1 MLKRH
6 PLIAYY
12 LGKVVLYLITIWG
25 AFTITFFIFRLL
37 PVNPVDAWVKSLER
51 QYSKTIT
58 NGPELVNYY
67 KEQFGLNG
75 TLWDQYV
82 RYMYNVIFKRD
93 LGPSFINFPTP
104 VQNLIAERL
113 PWTLLLMGISI
124 LTSWILGMILG
135 LLAGWFRESRWSGML
150 TNISVGLSQVPPYLI
165 AIFLVLL
172 FGYRWAIFPTRGAWD
187 AQFEVGFNW
196 PFIKSLLSH
205 TFLPVISI
213 VLVTV
218 AGWILSTRSLIV
230 TLLGEDYLLY
240 AEAKGLKTTNVM
252 RRYGLRNILLP
263 QTTALA
269 LTLGAALNGQLLIEL
284 LFIYPGLGELLS
296 RAIAYFDFN
305 ALMGIILLSIFSIMT
320 ASLIIDLLLP
330 LIDPRIRATIQA
342 S

>member
-12 LGKVVLYLITIWG
+12 IGKVILYLITIWG
-25 AFTITFFIFRLL
+25 AFTITFFLFRLL
-37 PVNPVDAWVKSLER
+37 PVNPIDSWVKSLER
-51 QYSKTIT
+51 QYSKTVA

-104 VQNLIAERL
+104 VQDLIAERL
-113 PWTLLLMGISI
+113 PWTLFLMGISI

-135 LLAGWFRESRWSGML
+135 MLAGWFRETRWSGAL

-165 AIFLVLL
+165 AIFLVLIL
-172 FGYRWAIFPTRGAWD
+172 GYRLALFPTRGAWD
-187 AQFEVGFNW
+187 AQYEVGLNW

-218 AGWILSTRSLIV
+218 AGWTLSTRSLIV

-284 LFIYPGLGELLS
+284 LFIYPGLGELIS

-305 ALMGIILLSIFSIMT
+305 ALMGVILLSIFSVMT

-330 LIDPRIRATIQA
+330 IIDPRIRATIQA

>member
-12 LGKVVLYLITIWG
+12 LSKVVLYLITIWG

-37 PVNPVDAWVKSLER
+37 PVNPVDSWVKSLER

-113 PWTLLLMGISI
+113 PWTLFLMGVSI

-135 LLAGWFRESRWSGML
+135 LLAGWFRETRWSGAL

-187 AQFEVGFNW
+187 AQYEVGLNL

-218 AGWILSTRSLIV
+218 AGWVLSTRSLIV

-305 ALMGIILLSIFSIMT
+305 ALMGIILLSIFSVMT

-342 S
+342 G